1 MIGFVHTKL
10 ARFAWLVLIYN
21 LAVIAWGAYVRATGS
36 GAGCGAHWPLC
47 NGEVIPRAPSTEM
60 LVEFSHRASSGLALV
75 AVIVLLV
82 WAFRACEAGHPARR
96 GAVLAMIFMLTEA
109 ALGAG
114 LVLFG
119 LVAGNPSMAHA
130 IAMVTHL
137 ANTFLLLA
145 SLALTAYWAGGGA
158 DVNLR
163 VAKRGRLIGMLA
175 AGLIGVMAVGK
186 SGAAAALGDT
196 LYPVRSMAEG
206 LTADLSTTSGLLIRL
221 RVLHP
226 ALAMLVGALL
236 VVGVARVRLPAKSP
250 IGPLASR
257 AVIVLAVA
265 EVLAGFLNLWL
276 LAPVWMQMV
285 HLLMA
290 DLLWIALVLLAASA
304 LAKSPATSTR

>member
-163 VAKRGRLIGMLA
+163 VANRGRLIGMLA